1 MGLISPPPHHDMYSI
16 EDVAQLI
23 ADLKHCNPK
32 AEISIKLVSRVG
44 VGVIAAG
51 VTNKEANESFL
62 FKMNSFYN
70 YFGNF

>member
-1 MGLISPPPHHDMYSI
+1 MYSI

-32 AEISIKLVSRVG
+32 AEISIKLVSRIG

-51 VTNKEANESFL
+51 VTKGKVGRLEHIDVHHYASEAIQQ
-62 FKMNSFYN
+62 
-70 YFGNF
+70 